1 MTLEL
6 VLDAHIKGGFYGWKP
21 GSVFVLD
28 RGDPKKWRQVEDR
41 HEFANAFRP
50 KAKLFRDGTQF
61 YLEVEG
67 MSEMVEVKRA

>member
-1 MTLEL
+1 MEL
-6 VLDAHIKGGFYGWKP
+6 VHEAHAKGGVYGWKP
-21 GSVFVLD
+21 DSVFVLD
-28 RGDPKKWRQVEDR
+28 RGNPKKWQQVEGR

-67 MSEMVEVKRA
+67 MSEMVEAKRA